1 MSSEVPAH
9 FWRWI
14 KNLPFLALQ
23 AQAPAE
29 TQGSPSEPA
38 AARHRRCGDSRSS
51 SPRQTPPFMG
61 LSRKQDGVSETCS
74 LRSPPDPTSRTQTL
88 RTGVFFTNSLYFLDR
103 VPQQLF
109 LLYQPHVISWMS
121 SSDFST
127 QITCTWTGMTGCWQR
142 RRADNRSG
150 ENPCQALCVQLLSQ
164 FNSLRYPHPT
174 NTGAD
179 DHRKVILIWLQPKL
193 QIPLGSPEH
202 FSHMTSSPMPLQQI
216 AKQTTH
222 SGFPKHPGVVEVGR
236 R

>member
-61 LSRKQDGVSETCS
+61 LSRKQDRVSETCS

-109 LLYQPHVISWMS
+109 LLYQPHVISWDEFFWFLNTDYLHLDGNDRVLAETPS
-121 SSDFST
+121 R
-127 QITCTWTGMTGCWQR
+127 QQER
-142 RRADNRSG
+142 G
-150 ENPCQALCVQLLSQ
+150 EPLPGFVCATAESVQ
-164 FNSLRYPHPT
+164 
-174 NTGAD
+174 
-179 DHRKVILIWLQPKL
+179 QP
-193 QIPLGSPEH
+193 QIPPPH
-202 FSHMTSSPMPLQQI
+202 
-216 AKQTTH
+216 
-222 SGFPKHPGVVEVGR
+222 KHRCRWP
-236 R
+236 